1 MEDNTMTTNTS
12 TIKRTIKRLIRKPVL
27 ATISLLENPK
37 FQRRALNILVGF
49 VMLAASNSLL
59 ETVSATENCGALLF
73 SFPVGAIMIF
83 KNLI

>member
-1 MEDNTMTTNTS
+1 MTTKT
-12 TIKRTIKRLIRKPVL
+12 TKRTIKRIIRKPVL
-27 ATISLLENPK
+27 ATIALLENPK

>member
-1 MEDNTMTTNTS
+1 MTTKA
-12 TIKRTIKRLIRKPVL
+12 IKRTAKRVLRKAIL
-27 ATISLLENPK
+27 ATIDLLENPK

-59 ETVSATENCGALLF
+59 ETVSATENCGALMF

-83 KNLI
+83 KDLL

>member
-1 MEDNTMTTNTS
+1 MTAKT
-12 TIKRTIKRLIRKPVL
+12 KRTIKRLIRKPVL

>member
-1 MEDNTMTTNTS
+1 MTTK
-12 TIKRTIKRLIRKPVL
+12 TIKRTIKRIIRRPVI
-27 ATISLLENPK
+27 ATINLFENPK

-83 KNLI
+83 KDLL